1 MELCSVLCGSLD
13 GRWGWG
19 RATCMCQS
27 LSRVQLLQ
35 PHTLWPTRF
44 LYPWTSLGK
53 NIGVGSPP
61 FSRGSSQPRD
71 WTRVSC
77 TAGVFFTLWATREA
91 WRGEWRHVYVGLSPF
106 VVCLKLTTLLTGYS
120 PIQNKKFKRK
130 KKISTSHFKPYTRY
144 TAILLKWWIE
154 I

>member
-1 MELCSVLCGSLD
+1 MEICSVLCGSLD

-19 RATCMCQS
+19 RAMCMCQS

-53 NIGVGSPP
+53 NIGVGSLP

-77 TAGVFFTLWATREA
+77 TAGRFFTWLSYKGNPFLKGIIPESKLSHLNSLFVCVCVCVNSLLLVDYFV
-91 WRGEWRHVYVGLSPF
+91 EWECFSFSFFFFNFILF
-106 VVCLKLTTLLTGYS
+106 L
-120 PIQNKKFKRK
+120 KFK
-130 KKISTSHFKPYTRY
+130 
-144 TAILLKWWIE
+144 
-154 I
+154 